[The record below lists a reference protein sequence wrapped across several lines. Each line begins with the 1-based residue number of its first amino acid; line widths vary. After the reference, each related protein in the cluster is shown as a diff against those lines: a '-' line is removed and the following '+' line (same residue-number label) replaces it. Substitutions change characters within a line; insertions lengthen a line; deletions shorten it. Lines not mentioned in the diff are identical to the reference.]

1 MAKAKAKK
9 TTKRVTRGSKTA
21 RTATRGAGP
30 PAAPAIRRLDAEFMK
45 AVAARD
51 VRGLVAAFYTAD
63 AVLMPPNHP
72 LVAGAAAIQGF
83 LQGMLDSGATGIKL
97 DTQRIA
103 TAGDLAWGRG
113 AYTLSLTPP
122 GGAAAQDTGKYI
134 VCYCR
139 QAGGGWRAVADI
151 FNSDQGAV

>member
-9 TTKRVTRGSKTA
+9 TTKRAGRSKTA
-21 RTATRGAGP
+21 RTVKGGAGP
-30 PAAPAIRRLDAEFMK
+30 SAAPAIRRLDAAFMK

-51 VRGLVAAFYTAD
+51 ARGLVAAFYGAD

-83 LQGMLDSGATGIKL
+83 LQGLLDSGATGITL

-122 GGAAAQDTGKYI
+122 GGLPAQDTGKYI
-134 VCYCR
+134 VCYRR

-151 FNSDQGAV
+151 FNSDGPAG